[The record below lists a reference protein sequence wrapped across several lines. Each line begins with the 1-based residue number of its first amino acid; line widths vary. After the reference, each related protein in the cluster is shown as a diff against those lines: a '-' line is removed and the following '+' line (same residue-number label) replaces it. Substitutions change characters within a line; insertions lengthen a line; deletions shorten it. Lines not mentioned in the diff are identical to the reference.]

1 LDVVVLQVFVSLM
14 LALGSVLLFVH
25 SAKQRDH
32 EHSGR
37 LALLPL
43 EAEPSGAD
51 ESSGAAHRLPAA
63 ERTHTVE
70 RGGNRVSEPPPA
82 HAASAPG
89 EKE

>member
-14 LALGSVLLFVH
+14 LAVGSVLLFVH

-32 EHSGR
+32 EHAQR

-43 EAEPSGAD
+43 EAET
-51 ESSGAAHRLPAA
+51 SGAAEPAA
-63 ERTHTVE
+63 TPRIRTAE
-70 RGGNRVSEPPPA
+70 RGGNRVSEPRPA
-82 HAASAPG
+82 DAASAPG

>member
-14 LALGSVLLFVH
+14 LAVGSVLLFVH

-32 EHSGR
+32 EHAHR

-43 EAEPSGAD
+43 EAEPGDATESAGA
-51 ESSGAAHRLPAA
+51 E
-63 ERTHTVE
+63 ERVQTVE
-70 RGGNRVSEPPPA
+70 RGGNRVSEPRPA
-82 HAASAPG
+82 DAASAPG